1 MDRSTVLDILRAH
14 KPILMQ
20 RFGVVRLSL
29 FGSVSRDSASAGSDV
44 DILVGFDGPATS
56 DRYFGLLFYL
66 EDLLGGAIDLVTEK
80 ALRAELRPSVE
91 KEALDV

>member
-1 MDRSTVLDILRAH
+1 MDRTAVLDALRKH
-14 KPILMQ
+14 KPVLMQ

-29 FGSVSRDSASAGSDV
+29 FGSVSRNSSTAGSDV
-44 DILVGFDGPATS
+44 DVLVGFDGPATS

-66 EDLLGGAIDLVTEK
+66 EDLLGGTIDLVTDK
-80 ALRAELRPSVE
+80 ALRSELRPFVE